1 MQYAFTKMHGLGND
15 FVVIQAAADAEPPAA
30 TAVRALADRRRGIG
44 FDQLLWVTP
53 AAAPDRAARYRILN
67 ADGGEVEQ
75 CGNGVRCIARF
86 LADAGADTRM
96 TLESPAGP
104 VEARIEA
111 GGQVTVGMG
120 VPVTEPAAVPFD
132 PRGAA
137 GPPYR
142 IAVAGA
148 TVDAYVVAIGN
159 PHAVVFVD
167 DVATAPVA
175 AIGAALQSHPQF
187 PERVN
192 AGFLALSGDGGGRLR
207 VYERGVG
214 ETRACGTGAC
224 AATVAAALAG
234 HPTTPLRLDLPGG
247 ELVVSWQG
255 EKDTVWLTGPA
266 TTSFQGTVN
275 L

>member
-15 FVVIQAAADAEPPAA
+15 FVVIQAAADVEPPG
-30 TAVRALADRRRGIG
+30 TAEVRALADRRLGIG

-53 AAAPDRAARYRILN
+53 ATTVDTAARYRVLN

-86 LADAGADTRM
+86 LADAGAGERM

-104 VEARIEA
+104 VEARIEP
-111 GGQVTVGMG
+111 GGNVTVGMG
-120 VPVTEPAAVPFD
+120 VPVTEPAGVPFD
-132 PRGAA
+132 PMGAA

-148 TVDAYVVAIGN
+148 AIDAYVVGFGN
-159 PHAVVFVD
+159 PHAVVLVD
-167 DVATAPVA
+167 DVASAPVET
-175 AIGAALQSHPQF
+175 IGAALQAHEQF

-192 AGFLALSGDGGGRLR
+192 VGFLALAGDGSGRLR

-234 HPTTPLRLDLPGG
+234 
-247 ELVVSWQG
+247 
-255 EKDTVWLTGPA
+255 
-266 TTSFQGTVN
+266 
-275 L
+275 